1 MFGISGLEAILIIL
15 IAFFIIGPER
25 IPAYAEQLRELV
37 RTGKRYADGAK
48 TDLQDTLGPD
58 FADVDWKK
66 LDPRQYDPRTI
77 VRQALLE
84 DDEPVSARNPHASPA
99 ENLRQCGPAPFDD
112 EAT

>member
-15 IAFFIIGPER
+15 IAFFVIGPER

-48 TDLQDTLGPD
+48 TDLQDALGPE

-84 DDEPVSARNPHASPA
+84 DEPAPARSPHSLPA
-99 ENLRQCGPAPFDD
+99 ENRRTVTPTPFDD